1 MLGYYYCEN
10 NQLLIFSIRLFALA
24 LTDLERRIRE
34 LGFRVT
40 PQRQL
45 ILEAINEAGEHASF
59 DEIFERVRRKSSAVS
74 QATVYRTLEL
84 FSKHNLIHANEI
96 SGRKVYELAT
106 EHPHHHLICQSCWYD
121 QKINDR
127 LIPELIDGI
136 DEEYRFLVQSEHLVL
151 RGLCS
156 QCREQMASQQSSDE
170 KE

>member
-1 MLGYYYCEN
+1 MA
-10 NQLLIFSIRLFALA
+10 F
-24 LTDLERRIRE
+24 TDIEGRIRE

-45 ILEAINEAGEHASF
+45 VLEAIAETGEHASF
-59 DEIFERVRRKSSAVS
+59 EEIFERVRAKSSVVS

-96 SGRKVYELAT
+96 SGRKVYELASD
-106 EHPHHHLICQSCWYD
+106 HQHHHLICQSCWYD
-121 QKINDR
+121 QKIEDR
-127 LIPELIDGI
+127 LIPDLIYGI

-151 RGLCS
+151 LGLCS
-156 QCREQMASQQSSDE
+156 QCREQMTSQQSSHG